1 MGNTWLEVALVFVLV
16 LANGLFSM
24 AEMAVVSARKARLR
38 QRSDDGER
46 GAAVA
51 LALADNPHDFLSTVQ
66 IGITLIG
73 TLAGAFGGA
82 TIAEKL
88 ALYLKQFPA
97 VAPYADSVSITVVVV
112 VIAYLSLIVG
122 ELVPKSVALSNP
134 EGIASAIA
142 PTMRR
147 FSRIGAPA
155 VQFLTFSTKIVMK
168 VLPVRPSAEAPVTQD
183 EVKVLIAQGTQHGTF
198 EEAEQE
204 MVEGVFRLG
213 DRRIAE
219 LMQPRA
225 RVAAL
230 DVTAPWT
237 VNRQVLADSRFSRFP
252 VIEGDLDRILG
263 IVHIKELF
271 LAFDAG
277 QTPDLRRL
285 ASPPLLVPEATPALD
300 VLERFQ
306 ESGDQMAVVV
316 DEHGGVQGIAT
327 LTDLVESIVGDLRD
341 PHAPNR
347 PSAVRREDGSW
358 LVDGALPIPDFLD
371 RLGWRQLPGEETDF
385 TTVGGLILAHLHR
398 IPAAGD
404 HLLIGEWRFEVL
416 DMDRNRIDKVLVSKD
431 GPPRGARETSGAGA
445 AS

>member
-1 MGNTWLEVALVFVLV
+1 MGNIGLEVSLIFLLV
-16 LANGLFSM
+16 LANGVFSM

-46 GAAVA
+46 GATVA

-88 ALYLKQFPA
+88 SVFLKQYP
-97 VAPYADSVSITVVVV
+97 VIAPYSDSVSITVVVV
-112 VIAYLSLIVG
+112 IIAYLSLILG
-122 ELVPKSVALSNP
+122 ELVPKNIALSNP

-142 PTMRR
+142 PPMRGL
-147 FSRIGAPA
+147 SRIGAPA

-168 VLPVRPSAEAPVTQD
+168 VLPVKPSSEAPVTEE

-213 DRRIAE
+213 DRRIVE
-219 LMQPRA
+219 LMQPRG

-230 DVTAPWT
+230 DVSAPWAA
-237 VNRQVLADSRFSRFP
+237 NREVLTHSRFSRFP

-263 IVHIKELF
+263 IVHVKELF
-271 LAFDAG
+271 LSLDAG
-277 QTPDLRRL
+277 QAPDLRRL
-285 ASPPLLVPEATPALD
+285 ARPPLLVPETTPALD
-300 VLERFQ
+300 VLDRLKETG
-306 ESGDQMAVVV
+306 EQMAVVV
-316 DEHGGVQGIAT
+316 DEHGGVQGIST
-327 LTDLVESIVGDLRD
+327 LTDLVESVVGDLRD
-341 PHAPNR
+341 PQAPAR
-347 PSAVRREDGSW
+347 PRIVRRDDGSW
-358 LVDGALPIPDFLD
+358 LVDGALPIADFLEH
-371 RLGWRQLPGEETDF
+371 LGLRELPGEETDF

-404 HLLIGEWRFEVL
+404 HLQIDNWRFEVV
-416 DMDRNRIDKVLVSKD
+416 DMDRNRIDKVLVS
-431 GPPRGARETSGAGA
+431 GSGSPRPN
-445 AS
+445 